1 MFQQKRH
8 KFIMLWILPRRHHRI
23 MPPLEVIRSQNES
36 SNDPLLTTNTTNTTL
51 QLKRAVPLAS
61 FAVHRPTRTG
71 WVWVYVYTKSSPEKL
86 DSREIWDDW
95 KPLLYRRRDVV
106 FCWCLFFPCLE
117 IWPLT
122 VVSLKSWSCRIIV
135 IASLTNRCFVIRH
148 DVRARN
154 LLTTFVLVTV
164 GVVDD
169 DDYYYH

>member
-1 MFQQKRH
+1 
-8 KFIMLWILPRRHHRI
+8 MLWILPRRHHRI

-71 WVWVYVYTKSSPEKL
+71 WVWVYVYTKSSSEKL

-106 FCWCLFFPCLE
+106 FVDVLFSKAWKFDRWRLFRWSHGAAE
-117 IWPLT
+117 
-122 VVSLKSWSCRIIV
+122 SLWSHHWRIV
-135 IASLTNRCFVIRH
+135 ALWFAMMFGPGT
-148 DVRARN
+148 
-154 LLTTFVLVTV
+154 
-164 GVVDD
+164 
-169 DDYYYH
+169 Y